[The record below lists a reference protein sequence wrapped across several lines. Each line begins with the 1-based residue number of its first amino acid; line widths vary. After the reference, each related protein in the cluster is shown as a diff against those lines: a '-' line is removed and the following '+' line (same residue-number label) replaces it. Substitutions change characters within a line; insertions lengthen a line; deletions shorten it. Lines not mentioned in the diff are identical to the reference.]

1 MFTNSNLLGTIAAV
15 VAKTPSLKVLIYD
28 GAAADIKAG
37 ALESI
42 AAAHAGIR
50 ILTLDE
56 FLALGKA
63 NPVEPNHPKPED
75 TCCVMYTSGSTGSPK
90 GVLISNGNIVAAGES
105 FVLEVRGGAD
115 DLLRFV
121 QLRPSRPSLGTSSGL
136 ESPTSLTFLLLYVFP
151 DALSASFADFVASC
165 CLLQH
170 IMEFTVESTH
180 SLPALRFSARVA
192 DLLCSYSVHDVR
204 RSELL

>member
-1 MFTNSNLLGTIAAV
+1 MFTNAALLGTIAAV
-15 VAKTPSLKVLIYD
+15 VAKTPSLKVLVYD

-42 AAAHAGIR
+42 AAAHAGIK

-75 TCCVMYTSGSTGSPK
+75 TACIMYTSGSTGSPK

-105 FVLEVRGGAD
+105 VCTDREGGE
-115 DLLRFV
+115 LLN
-121 QLRPSRPSLGTSSGL
+121 
-136 ESPTSLTFLLLYVFP
+136 
-151 DALSASFADFVASC
+151 A
-165 CLLQH
+165 
-170 IMEFTVESTH
+170 I
-180 SLPALRFSARVA
+180 
-192 DLLCSYSVHDVR
+192 LCSR
-204 RSELL
+204 RCRDAPRKRH